1 MNISDLITKF
11 FTSTGPGGGMI
22 LFVVTLAA
30 SIYFFMIRWI
40 LRGGDEP
47 EEHPS
52 N

>member
-1 MNISDLITKF
+1 MDISELITKF

-22 LFVVTLAA
+22 LLVVSLAA
-30 SIYFFMIRWI
+30 SIYFSMIRWI
-40 LRGGDEP
+40 LRGGEEP